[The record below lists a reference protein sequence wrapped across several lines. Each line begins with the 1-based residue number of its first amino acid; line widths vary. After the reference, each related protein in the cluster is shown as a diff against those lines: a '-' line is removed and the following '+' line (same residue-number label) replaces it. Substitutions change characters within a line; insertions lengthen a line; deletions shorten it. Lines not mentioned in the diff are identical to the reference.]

1 MSEVRGRRSEK
12 SFFSLF
18 ISDIGLPTSDLQFL
32 LQNHEKKL
40 NAPPLYH
47 EAMQD
52 YRENNIETAVQKLQA
67 LLVSHPS
74 FEDAYEA
81 LAVIFHQQKKF
92 DDSIEIIRKWIG
104 LNPES
109 IMAQTNLS
117 RCFVS
122 KGMIMEA
129 ETAQAE
135 ARRLT
140 WKAELK
146 AKKIEMPKVDY
157 AEQIDRFKQVIEL
170 DPADVLG
177 YFSLGNAYAD
187 SGKKREALETFQKAV
202 EVDPKHSSSFLG
214 LGMALESLG
223 DTRKAKLIYAQGIKV
238 AEEKGD
244 MMTQKKMESR
254 LRAIHPQTSPPA

>member
-1 MSEVRGRRSEK
+1 MSPSE
-12 SFFSLF
+12 
-18 ISDIGLPTSDLQFL
+18 
-32 LQNHEKKL
+32 
-40 NAPPLYH
+40 LYH

-52 YRENNIETAVQKLQA
+52 YRNNTIEPAVEKLQTILA
-67 LLVSHPS
+67 SYPT

-81 LAVIFHQQKKF
+81 LAVIFYSQKKY
-92 DDSIEIIRKWIG
+92 DEATEIIRKWIK

-117 RCFVS
+117 RCFVA

-177 YFSLGNAYAD
+177 YFSLGNAYLD

-202 EVDPKHSSSFLG
+202 EVDPKHSSSYLG
-214 LGMALESLG
+214 LGMSLESLG
-223 DTRKAKLIYAQGIKV
+223 DVKKAREIYEKGARV

-244 MMTQKKMESR
+244 LMTQKKMESR
-254 LRAIHPQTSPPA
+254 LRSLN

>member
-1 MSEVRGRRSEK
+1 MNS
-12 SFFSLF
+12 
-18 ISDIGLPTSDLQFL
+18 
-32 LQNHEKKL
+32 
-40 NAPPLYH
+40 APPLYH

-52 YRENNIETAVQKLQA
+52 YRENKTDQAVEKLQTV
-67 LLVSHPS
+67 LISNSS

-92 DDSIEIIRKWIG
+92 DEAIEMIRKWIR

-187 SGKKREALETFQKAV
+187 SGKKREALETFTKAV
-202 EVDPKHSSSFLG
+202 EVDPKHSSSYLG
-214 LGMALESLG
+214 LGMALEALG
-223 DTRKAKLIYAQGIKV
+223 DTQKAKIIYAKGIEV
-238 AEEKGD
+238 AQEKGD

-254 LRAIHPQTSPPA
+254 LRSAELQAPPSVPEL

>member
-1 MSEVRGRRSEK
+1 M
-12 SFFSLF
+12 
-18 ISDIGLPTSDLQFL
+18 
-32 LQNHEKKL
+32 N
-40 NAPPLYH
+40 PPELYH

-52 YRENNIETAVQKLQA
+52 YRENNIETAVRKLQTI
-67 LLVSHPS
+67 LVSHPS
-74 FEDAYEA
+74 FEDTYEA
-81 LAVIFHQQKKF
+81 LAVIFHQLKKY
-92 DDSIEIIRKWIG
+92 DESIEMIRKWIR

-146 AKKIEMPKVDY
+146 AKKLEMPKVDY
-157 AEQIDRFKQVIEL
+157 AEQISRFKEVIEL

-187 SGKKREALETFQKAV
+187 SGKKREALEAFEKAV
-202 EVDPKHSSSFLG
+202 EVDPQHSSSYLG
-214 LGMALESLG
+214 LGMALEALG
-223 DTRKAKLIYAQGIKV
+223 DFKKAGIIYERGIKV
-238 AEEKGD
+238 AQEKGD

-254 LRAIHPQTSPPA
+254 LRSLNLPGSASVPEA